1 MAIEGFPLSPQQKRL
16 WSLQHSDQ
24 GSPYH
29 VRCVVLIEGN
39 LDPDLLIAAM
49 EDIWDRHEIL
59 RTAFQCLA
67 GTTIPVQVI
76 TDGSELTNGTA
87 TSDIGALSVDRYD
100 FTGCE
105 SSQQPSRI
113 AALADEASALPFD
126 FARGQLSHLSLVA
139 LSPAR
144 HALLINLSAL
154 CADIASLRNLV
165 REIGLAYSARLAG
178 ENPAGE
184 PSQYAD
190 LAEWQNG
197 LLESEDTTAGRAYWR
212 GIDYTLLTLK
222 PASEGRTSS
231 RRIFKPALLC
241 STIDLDGLATIGA
254 LTHEYDVSP
263 SELLLTCWQTLL
275 WRLGRASAF
284 IVATACDGRNYEG
297 LQDALGPFSKYLPL
311 QCQLDEKLQFSTLL
325 QQVSESAREA
335 REWQEYFSWEEFASS
350 DGSIE
355 APFLAASFDFQ
366 EGHTICS
373 AANLTFSISQQYSC
387 TDRFEL
393 KLSCVQSEGHLEV
406 EFHYDSSV
414 FHEQDIKR
422 LNDQF
427 HRLLESAAGN
437 PEAAIGD
444 LEILNHA
451 QRRQLLVEFNATA
464 DYPKNKCV
472 HQLFEEQVERT
483 PAKVALV
490 FERQGL
496 TYAELNAR
504 ANQVAHHLR
513 TLGVEPGVLVAIC
526 MERCLEM
533 VVGLLGVL
541 KAGGS
546 YVPIDPFAPK
556 ERQAFM
562 LEDTGATILL
572 TQQHLA
578 TLIPERA
585 MHTLCLDSGWDSIAQ
600 NGVAD
605 PINLATSKDAAYV
618 IYTSG
623 STGQPKGVIVEH
635 CGLSNAVNWIIETL
649 ELSSADSCFLK
660 TPITFDA
667 AGRELFPTLLTGG
680 VLVIAEPGR
689 EGDCQYIAAMMR
701 SKGISILHCVPSLL
715 RLIIEEPAFDDTSKL
730 RAVMCGGEPLSAPL
744 AVGFQCRSNAKLYN
758 VYGPTEASIDT
769 TFWLCDRVDAQS
781 SIPIGRPIPNSKL
794 YVLDDLLRLLPIG
807 VAGHLHIGGVGL
819 ARGYLNRA
827 DLTAEKFIP
836 NPFSQEPG
844 ARLYRTGDLARYLPD
859 GNLEFL
865 GRADHQVKIRGYRIE
880 LEEIESVLGQH
891 PAVREAVVIA
901 QEEAPGDKRLV
912 AYLVNAPGHQPTAS
926 DLRGFL
932 QEKLPAYMVPAV
944 FVPLESLP
952 LLSNGKVDR
961 RALPEPGRTRPDLEK
976 AYVAPRTPAEDLL
989 AEIWAHVLGVER
1001 VGIYDDFFQLGGH
1014 SLLATQ
1020 VVSRMRKAFQLEMP
1034 LRRIFELPTVAGL
1047 AQSIGLATR
1056 NRQAGATLPILPVPR
1071 AGDLPLSFA
1080 QQRLWFI
1087 DQLDPGN
1094 SAYNFPAA
1102 LRLVGPLDLAA
1113 LKDSV
1118 NEIVGRH
1125 EALRTTFALVD
1136 GAPVQV
1142 IAPFLKLAL
1151 PVVDLQSLPE
1161 TEREAEMQRLATA
1174 EARRPFDLAQGPLL
1188 RITLLRFDEEEH
1200 VGLLTMHHIVSDGW
1214 SAGVL
1219 IREMAI
1225 LYDAFSSGR
1234 SSSLPELPIQYADFA
1249 HWQRQWLQGEVL
1261 ETQLAYWKQK
1271 LLHSPPL
1278 IELPTDRPRP
1288 PIQTFKGAQQSWLVP
1303 KHVSEE
1309 FKALSRREGA
1319 TLFMTL
1325 VAAFNILL
1333 HRYTSQDDLVVGT
1346 PVANRNRLEIEGLI
1360 GFFANTLVLRT
1371 DLSGNPSFRQLVQ
1384 QVREVCLEAYVHQD
1398 LPFER
1403 LVEELHLERDLSRNP
1418 LFQAMFVLRND
1429 SSQTVQL
1436 PGLTLSPIEVH
1447 HGTAHFDLILHM
1459 INTEQGLTGTLVYN
1473 TDLFEA
1479 ATIAGMLAHFQI
1491 LLAAVV
1497 ADPERRLSDLPLLNG
1512 AERDQVLFQWNE
1524 SSACYDSNLCVHQL
1538 FEAQAD
1544 RTPHA
1549 IALMFEDERVT
1560 YGQLNCRA
1568 NQLAHYLRTLGV
1580 GPEIPVGVCSER
1592 SPHMILGLLGILKA
1606 GGVYVPMDPAYP
1618 KERVAFMIDD
1628 TQMPVVLTQER
1639 FTEDLPQSA
1648 SRIICLDSDWETIA
1662 LESEE
1667 NPPSLAVLENLAY
1680 IIYTSGSTGRPKGV
1694 LVTHD
1699 SLAVHCRSIQTLF
1712 ELDATDRIFQFASL
1726 SFDLSLE
1733 QILPTIVV
1741 GATLVMQGSSVWP
1754 TTDFHNTIAKYGLTV
1769 LNLPTAYWQELA
1781 RAWADMPE
1789 PLPSTPPRL
1798 FIVGG
1803 DMMLRS
1809 ALDLWRQ
1816 TPLNSVRLLNAYGPT
1831 EATITAT
1838 TFEIGPRLCEETTFD
1853 RIPIGRPLAGRK
1865 AYILD
1870 KYGNPVPLGV
1880 RGELHIGG
1888 VGLARGYL
1896 NRADLTAEKFIP
1908 NPFSQEPGARL
1919 YRTGDLARYLPDGNL
1934 EFLGRA
1940 DHQVKIRGYRIEL
1953 EEIESVLGQHPAVRE
1968 AVVIAQ
1974 EEAPGDKRLVAYL
1987 VNAPGH
1993 QPTASDLR
2001 GFLQEKLPAYMVPA
2015 VFVPLE
2021 SLPLLSNGKVDRR
2034 ALPEPGR
2041 TRPDF
2046 RKAFVA
2052 PRDALE
2058 LKLTH
2063 LWEDVLGVRPIG
2075 VRDNFFELGGHSL
2088 AAVRLFAL
2096 IEHRMGRKLPLA
2108 TVFQGATVEHL
2119 AAIFRQSAKP
2129 AGQSSL
2135 VAIQPAGD
2143 LRPLFLIHP
2152 AGGHVF
2158 PYVQLAQSLGLN
2170 QPCYGLQ
2177 ARGLEEGQVPHTR
2190 IEEMAAYYIDALQS
2204 VQAEGPYRLGGWSAG
2219 GVVAFEM
2226 AQQLHAR
2233 GHKVNLLAL
2242 LDARIPS
2249 SEEDFADEDFEATL
2263 LADFIRYFGLS
2274 MNSQESLARLP
2285 KDELL
2290 TRVLEQAKL
2299 AGLVP
2304 PDVQAS
2310 QAHPFIEL
2318 CKADFRATQSY
2329 VPQRY
2334 PGRITLFK
2342 ASQELAEISSDP
2354 TLGWGKLAAGGAEV
2368 HVVPGNHAS
2377 MVYKPH
2383 VEVLAR
2389 ELNICLDQ
2397 VRLTEKHILKDDKAI
2412 ERSRKAA
2419 K

>member
-585 MHTLCLDSGWDSIAQ
+585 MHTLCLDSGWDAIAQ

-807 VAGHLHIGGVGL
+807 VAGH
-819 ARGYLNRA
+819 
-827 DLTAEKFIP
+827 
-836 NPFSQEPG
+836 
-844 ARLYRTGDLARYLPD
+844 
-859 GNLEFL
+859 
-865 GRADHQVKIRGYRIE
+865 
-880 LEEIESVLGQH
+880 
-891 PAVREAVVIA
+891 
-901 QEEAPGDKRLV
+901 
-912 AYLVNAPGHQPTAS
+912 
-926 DLRGFL
+926 
-932 QEKLPAYMVPAV
+932 
-944 FVPLESLP
+944 
-952 LLSNGKVDR
+952 
-961 RALPEPGRTRPDLEK
+961 
-976 AYVAPRTPAEDLL
+976 
-989 AEIWAHVLGVER
+989 
-1001 VGIYDDFFQLGGH
+1001 
-1014 SLLATQ
+1014 
-1020 VVSRMRKAFQLEMP
+1020 
-1034 LRRIFELPTVAGL
+1034 
-1047 AQSIGLATR
+1047 
-1056 NRQAGATLPILPVPR
+1056 
-1071 AGDLPLSFA
+1071 
-1080 QQRLWFI
+1080 
-1087 DQLDPGN
+1087 
-1094 SAYNFPAA
+1094 
-1102 LRLVGPLDLAA
+1102 
-1113 LKDSV
+1113 
-1118 NEIVGRH
+1118 
-1125 EALRTTFALVD
+1125 
-1136 GAPVQV
+1136 
-1142 IAPFLKLAL
+1142 
-1151 PVVDLQSLPE
+1151 
-1161 TEREAEMQRLATA
+1161 
-1174 EARRPFDLAQGPLL
+1174 
-1188 RITLLRFDEEEH
+1188 
-1200 VGLLTMHHIVSDGW
+1200 
-1214 SAGVL
+1214 
-1219 IREMAI
+1219 
-1225 LYDAFSSGR
+1225 
-1234 SSSLPELPIQYADFA
+1234 
-1249 HWQRQWLQGEVL
+1249 
-1261 ETQLAYWKQK
+1261 
-1271 LLHSPPL
+1271 
-1278 IELPTDRPRP
+1278 
-1288 PIQTFKGAQQSWLVP
+1288 
-1303 KHVSEE
+1303 
-1309 FKALSRREGA
+1309 
-1319 TLFMTL
+1319 
-1325 VAAFNILL
+1325 
-1333 HRYTSQDDLVVGT
+1333 
-1346 PVANRNRLEIEGLI
+1346 
-1360 GFFANTLVLRT
+1360 
-1371 DLSGNPSFRQLVQ
+1371 
-1384 QVREVCLEAYVHQD
+1384 
-1398 LPFER
+1398 
-1403 LVEELHLERDLSRNP
+1403 
-1418 LFQAMFVLRND
+1418 
-1429 SSQTVQL
+1429 
-1436 PGLTLSPIEVH
+1436 
-1447 HGTAHFDLILHM
+1447 
-1459 INTEQGLTGTLVYN
+1459 
-1473 TDLFEA
+1473 
-1479 ATIAGMLAHFQI
+1479 
-1491 LLAAVV
+1491 
-1497 ADPERRLSDLPLLNG
+1497 
-1512 AERDQVLFQWNE
+1512 
-1524 SSACYDSNLCVHQL
+1524 
-1538 FEAQAD
+1538 
-1544 RTPHA
+1544 
-1549 IALMFEDERVT
+1549 
-1560 YGQLNCRA
+1560 
-1568 NQLAHYLRTLGV
+1568 
-1580 GPEIPVGVCSER
+1580 
-1592 SPHMILGLLGILKA
+1592 
-1606 GGVYVPMDPAYP
+1606 
-1618 KERVAFMIDD
+1618 
-1628 TQMPVVLTQER
+1628 
-1639 FTEDLPQSA
+1639 
-1648 SRIICLDSDWETIA
+1648 
-1662 LESEE
+1662 
-1667 NPPSLAVLENLAY
+1667 
-1680 IIYTSGSTGRPKGV
+1680 
-1694 LVTHD
+1694 
-1699 SLAVHCRSIQTLF
+1699 
-1712 ELDATDRIFQFASL
+1712 
-1726 SFDLSLE
+1726 
-1733 QILPTIVV
+1733 
-1741 GATLVMQGSSVWP
+1741 
-1754 TTDFHNTIAKYGLTV
+1754 
-1769 LNLPTAYWQELA
+1769 
-1781 RAWADMPE
+1781 
-1789 PLPSTPPRL
+1789 
-1798 FIVGG
+1798 
-1803 DMMLRS
+1803 
-1809 ALDLWRQ
+1809 
-1816 TPLNSVRLLNAYGPT
+1816 
-1831 EATITAT
+1831 
-1838 TFEIGPRLCEETTFD
+1838 
-1853 RIPIGRPLAGRK
+1853 
-1865 AYILD
+1865 
-1870 KYGNPVPLGV
+1870 
-1880 RGELHIGG
+1880 LHIGG